1 MIWMNRDDQSF
12 NFEIG
17 ISDLS
22 DVGSF
27 RLKDFEYERPQQQQH
42 QPRFNEEAFI

>member
-1 MIWMNRDDQSF
+1 MNRDDQSF